1 MSTKK
6 KTGFCIFPF
15 LATKQAIGACFY
27 FTKTKQFV
35 KSLLINRLME
45 SEVNIFF
52 SNTNYFEKSKTK
64 RGRPR
69 KEGALPQEG
78 NTPTKLHKKKVMLII
93 ITIKVLRK

>member
-35 KSLLINRLME
+35 KSLLNNRLME
-45 SEVNIFF
+45 PEVSNFF
-52 SNTNYFEKSKTK
+52 STTNYFEKQKNK
-64 RGRPR
+64 RGRPP
-69 KEGALPQEG
+69 KTSPSPKDAKQ
-78 NTPTKLHKKKVMLII
+78 NKKKVNIFYCIL
-93 ITIKVLRK
+93 TLK